1 MQMEQD
7 KDITG
12 LLDRLSV
19 AVDKMNARNVSPKRR
34 IRYHRLARNQVQ
46 FLIKY
51 WREQN
56 GK

>member
-1 MQMEQD
+1 MQMEQY

-19 AVDKMNARNVSPKRR
+19 AVDKMNARQISPKRR
-34 IRYHRLARNQVQ
+34 LHYHRLARNQVQ

-51 WREQN
+51 WRELER
-56 GK
+56 